1 MSHTSKLQDL
11 IHKSRT
17 FNASFCIALCMVFG
31 LQSLAQEQVVGRV
44 FDASNKQVLAFVS
57 VVNLSEGKGV
67 SSDIDG
73 KFSISAAPGDEL
85 RLSFVGFEAKKIM
98 VESMVLPDIYL
109 SPITVKVATAIVE
122 NDDNPA
128 LRLIEKVID
137 NRDFNNPEKGV
148 KFTCKTYNKLVF
160 TAALDSGLIAHP
172 ERIQELDSSSQEMI
186 QFFSDKHLFL
196 TESVT
201 ERSYIP
207 LDRNNEKVIASRVSG
222 LENVDFTLLASQ
234 LQSFSFYK
242 SEVSILGVNYLSPI
256 SPVAPKEYVYTV
268 QDTLLTDL
276 DSVFVIEFQPSV
288 KSGAGGLKGLLYI
301 NGGDYALRNVIA
313 EPTQDVGGMEIEVR
327 QRYDKIEGRKWFPV
341 QLNSLI
347 LFNNVMLENAKMIG
361 IGRSYVSEIVLDPD
375 IKKRD
380 LSYATVE
387 VDLQADQDSILE
399 RFREVDFDAK
409 EKRTYEFVDSLGKAE
424 NFARYS
430 NILSALGSGRIPFG
444 KLNFNLAKLLAA
456 NDFEGLRLGIG
467 VETNDKF
474 SRHLQFD
481 TYGAYGFK
489 DRLFKGGVGMNIKGN
504 RAKERVLR
512 LEASSDVFERGG
524 HGLFEEEFLSPTSA
538 YKLFIRAMDRREQ
551 LQASFTTRLP
561 LWLKA
566 RVYVA
571 QEFTQTTGGYVFLEE
586 QNENITL
593 QKDQFKVLKAGIN
606 LRFAFREQIAVTK
619 NRLISFANKYPV
631 LQLNVERTFAEHG
644 AEVEDWRAQA
654 QVDYHFAFPRK
665 GKTSLRFSAAQ
676 TFGDSPLFRQF
687 NLRGTGVDWSLGV
700 PFSFEALAPQS
711 ILASGL
717 ITFQFRHR
725 FKNNRPA
732 DKTFRPEIALIHN
745 MAWME
750 YANQEQ
756 HIYESYQ
763 DFSKSHREVGMEV
776 HRLVKLQATA
786 LGIGIYSNYNEPDQ
800 WSFDN
805 NLLFKISSVFTL

>member
-17 FNASFCIALCMVFG
+17 FAASFCLALCVVFG
-31 LQSLAQEQVVGRV
+31 LQAKAQEQVIGRV

-73 KFSISAAPGDEL
+73 KFSISASPGDEL
-85 RLSFVGFEAKKIM
+85 RLSFVGFEAKKIK
-98 VESMVLPDIYL
+98 VESMVLPDVYL
-109 SPITVKVATAIVE
+109 SPITVRVATAIVA

-128 LRLIEKVID
+128 LRLIRKVIN
-137 NRDFNNPEKGV
+137 NRDLNNPEKGV
-148 KFTCKTYNKLVF
+148 KFNCKTYNKLVF
-160 TAALDSGLIAHP
+160 TAALDSVLIAQP
-172 ERIQELDSSSQEMI
+172 ERIQELDSGSQEMI

-207 LDRNNEKVIASRVSG
+207 PDRNNEKVIASRVSG

-256 SPVAPKEYVYTV
+256 SPVAPKEYVYTM
-268 QDTLLTDL
+268 QDTLLTEV

-301 NGGDYALRNVIA
+301 NGGDYAIRNVIA
-313 EPTQDVGGMEIEVR
+313 EPTKDVGGMEIEVR
-327 QRYDKIEGRKWFPV
+327 QRYDKIDGRKWFPV

-347 LFNNVMLENAKMIG
+347 LFNNVILENAKMIG

-375 IKKRD
+375 LKKRD
-380 LSYATVE
+380 LGYATVE
-387 VDLQADQDSILE
+387 VDLQANQDSILQ
-399 RFREVDFDAK
+399 RFRGNEFDAK
-409 EKRTYEFVDSLGKAE
+409 EARTYEFIDSLGKAE
-424 NFARYS
+424 NFSRFPTILNALATGRYPIGKF
-430 NILSALGSGRIPFG
+430 NINLNRI
-444 KLNFNLAKLLAA
+444 LAA
-456 NDFEGLRLGIG
+456 NDFEGLRLGLG
-467 VETNDKF
+467 LETNDKV
-474 SRHLQFD
+474 SRYLQFD
-481 TYGAYGFK
+481 AYGAYGFK
-489 DRLFKGGVGMNIKGN
+489 DRLFKGGVGMNIKGD
-504 RAKERVLR
+504 RAKERVFR
-512 LEASSDVFERGG
+512 LEASSDVLERGAN
-524 HGLFEEEFLSPTSA
+524 HLFEESFLSPTSA

-571 QEFTQTTGGYVFLEE
+571 QEFIQTTGGYTFLEE

-593 QKDQFKVLKAGIN
+593 QKDQFNVLKAGIN

-619 NRLISFANKYPV
+619 NRVISFANKYPV
-631 LQLNVERTFAEHG
+631 LQVNVERAFAENG
-644 AEVEDWRAQA
+644 GEVEDWRAQA
-654 QVDYHFAFPRK
+654 QVDYHFSFPRK

-676 TFGDSPLFRQF
+676 TFGETPLFRSF
-687 NLRGTGVDWSLGV
+687 NLIGTGVDWSLGV
-700 PFSFEALAPQS
+700 PFSFETLAPQS
-711 ILASGL
+711 ILASSL

-750 YANQEQ
+750 YANQDQ
-756 HIYESYQ
+756 HLYDTYQ
-763 DFSKSHREVGMEV
+763 DFSKSYREVGMEI

-786 LGIGIYSNYNEPDQ
+786 LGIGIYSNYNNIEQ
-800 WSFDN
+800 WSFDEHI
-805 NLLFKISSVFTL
+805 LFKISSVFSL